1 MAHKIHPNSLA
12 NLKNIND
19 QPNAHKGRPPAMAKV
34 IKTIPEDAQ
43 KKVYSILWTAISM
56 SSVKEASKYISK
68 EADNLPEC
76 GFVLQ
81 IALRA
86 LQGKDGF
93 KALMDILDR
102 LFGKPKIVAEVEAEG
117 NLSVQGINV
126 VVSNSETEKK
136 LNKILKK

>member
-1 MAHKIHPNSLA
+1 MHPNSLA
-12 NLKNIND
+12 NLITIQD
-19 QPNAHKGRPPAMAKV
+19 QPNANKGRPPALAKV
-34 IKTIPEDAQ
+34 IKSIPGDARN
-43 KKVYSILWTAISM
+43 KVYEVLWTAISM
-56 SSVKEASKYISK
+56 RSVKEASQYISK
-68 EADNLPEC
+68 EADGLPEC
-76 GFVLQ
+76 GFALQ

-102 LFGKPKIVAEVEAEG
+102 LFGRPKIVAEVEAEG

-136 LNKILKK
+136 LNEILKK

>member
-1 MAHKIHPNSLA
+1 MGRGTHPNSLA
-12 NLKNIND
+12 NLRNIQT
-19 QPNAHKGRPPAMAKV
+19 QPNVNKKGRPPTLNSR
-34 IKTIPEDAQ
+34 IKTIPKDAQ
-43 KKVYSILWTAISM
+43 DKIYSTLWTAISM
-56 SSVKEASKYISK
+56 ANVKEASQYISK

-102 LFGKPKIVAEVEAEG
+102 LFGKPKIKAEVNSDVSVNGVSVIVGDKDTAE
-117 NLSVQGINV
+117 
-126 VVSNSETEKK
+126 K
-136 LNKILKK
+136 LNKILEQE